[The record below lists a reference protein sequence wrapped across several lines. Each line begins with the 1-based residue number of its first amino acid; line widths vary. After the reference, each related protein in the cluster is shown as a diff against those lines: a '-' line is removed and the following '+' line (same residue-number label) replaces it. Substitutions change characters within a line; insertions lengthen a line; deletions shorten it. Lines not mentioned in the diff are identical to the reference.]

1 MCGAALNPPLPRLL
15 VGGWDQTSSRASPN
29 DRHACPTPKGAQIS
43 LPPRSQAQSSLWDA
57 GYEDGAFVDDAF
69 GDDDDATVAVG
80 SRPEVTFV
88 VSVLRREGVTPIM
101 ASSVALE
108 AAIALFRHADVRHRR
123 LHEVDALVPPAFLT
137 LSLSLSLSLSLYLHF
152 QEVPP
157 SEFIFV
163 DHTASSSASGGMY
176 GSGLNSDGSLDLT
189 ELEEFLSF
197 LQHAFGL
204 NIRLLRHA
212 PSGDQTEPPD
222 GEATSSLPP
231 VGALQGGGSYLDL
244 IAGAAKAG
252 SGRLL
257 CLVEAENILQPGAL
271 RALHATLEAFPEVRE
286 VEKVALAPRNRDYPA
301 RFSQLRRQWWCPN
314 S

>member
-1 MCGAALNPPLPRLL
+1 
-15 VGGWDQTSSRASPN
+15 
-29 DRHACPTPKGAQIS
+29 
-43 LPPRSQAQSSLWDA
+43 
-57 GYEDGAFVDDAF
+57 
-69 GDDDDATVAVG
+69 
-80 SRPEVTFV
+80 
-88 VSVLRREGVTPIM
+88 
-101 ASSVALE
+101 
-108 AAIALFRHADVRHRR
+108 
-123 LHEVDALVPPAFLT
+123 
-137 LSLSLSLSLSLYLHF
+137 
-152 QEVPP
+152 
-157 SEFIFV
+157 
-163 DHTASSSASGGMY
+163 MY